1 MYQLRGYMKRVF
13 LIIKCLILVLVVFL
27 STISNGNFESKV
39 KNDNLNK
46 TVNLSKMA
54 LKVSEFNY
62 DLLYS
67 AKDTYTGDLTGYAY
81 NCPLCNGHLACL
93 SRYNIM
99 DGTTTY
105 QDADYGIVNIVASSA
120 NLPCGS
126 IIRFNSERISSTPV
140 YAIVLDRGVL
150 GNAID
155 LLSESEEYAS
165 KYIGRSSIT
174 YDVLRSGW
182 ETPSYAS

>member
-1 MYQLRGYMKRVF
+1 MKRKYFNIFKCIVLT
-13 LIIKCLILVLVVFL
+13 LIIIL
-27 STISNGNFESKV
+27 STNSKSNFEVKV

-54 LKVSEFNY
+54 LKISEFNY

-67 AKDTYTGDLTGYAY
+67 AKDTYVGDLTGYAY

-93 SRYNIM
+93 SKYNIM
-99 DGTTTY
+99 DGTVTY
-105 QDADYGIVNIVASSA
+105 QDADYGLVNIVASSD
-120 NLPCGS
+120 NLPCGT
-126 IIRFNSERISSTPV
+126 IIRFNSSRISETPV

-155 LLSESEEYAS
+155 LLAESEDYAS

>member
-1 MYQLRGYMKRVF
+1 
-13 LIIKCLILVLVVFL
+13 
-27 STISNGNFESKV
+27 
-39 KNDNLNK
+39 
-46 TVNLSKMA
+46 
-54 LKVSEFNY
+54 
-62 DLLYS
+62 
-67 AKDTYTGDLTGYAY
+67 
-81 NCPLCNGHLACL
+81 
-93 SRYNIM
+93 M

-174 YDVLRSGW
+174 YDVLRSRW

>member
-1 MYQLRGYMKRVF
+1 MGHKIFKMFKCVV
-13 LIIKCLILVLVVFL
+13 LIAIIYL
-27 STISNGNFESKV
+27 STISNGNFEAYV

-46 TVNLSKMA
+46 TVNLSQMA

-99 DGTTTY
+99 DGTITY
-105 QDADYGIVNIVASSA
+105 QDADYGIVNIVASSS
-120 NLPCGS
+120 NLPCGT
-126 IIRFNSERISSTPV
+126 IIRFNSPRISSTPV

-150 GNAID
+150 GTAID
-155 LLSESEEYAS
+155 FLSESEEYAS

-174 YDVLRSGW
+174 YDVLRKGW